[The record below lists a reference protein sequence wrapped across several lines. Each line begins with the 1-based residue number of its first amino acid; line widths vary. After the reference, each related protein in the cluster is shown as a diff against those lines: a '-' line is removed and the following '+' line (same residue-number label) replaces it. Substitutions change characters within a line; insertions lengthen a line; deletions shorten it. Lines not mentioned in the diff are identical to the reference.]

1 MDNLEILRSKL
12 NARQQRFVDNYLQ
25 GTSATQAY
33 KDAGYKATSESS
45 ATSSANEILT
55 NLDISNYIKAV
66 QSKNQTGMIVGREE
80 LLEGYS
86 KMFRLGVKIVES
98 GAEEVEEMKTVVKGG
113 IAAGQQISK
122 MQGYDAPTEIIQKST
137 DLTHEQLEEELTKRG
152 LGRRPNQ
159 LASKKNEE

>member
-1 MDNLEILRSKL
+1 MENLEILRGKL
-12 NARQQRFVDNYLQ
+12 NARQQKFVDNYLQ
-25 GTSATQAY
+25 GSSATQAY

-66 QSKNQTGMIVGREE
+66 QAHNQKKMIVGREE
-80 LLEGYS
+80 LLKGYS

-98 GAEEVEEMKTVVKGG
+98 GAQEVEEMKTAVKGG

-122 MQGYDAPTEIIQKST
+122 MQGYDAPIQVDNNIKSIVT
-137 DLTHEQLEEELTKRG
+137 REDIKKAEQAILSEVPGLEDD
-152 LGRRPNQ
+152 
-159 LASKKNEE
+159 

>member
-25 GTSATQAY
+25 GSSATQAY
-33 KDAGYKATSESS
+33 KDAGYDATSESS
-45 ATSSANEILT
+45 ATTQANKMVT
-55 NLDISNYIKAV
+55 NGDISNYIKAV
-66 QSKNQTGMIVGREE
+66 QSSNQTKMIVGREE
-80 LLEGYS
+80 LLEGFS
-86 KMFRLGVKIVES
+86 KMFRLGVEVIES
-98 GAEEVEEMKTVVKGG
+98 GSDNAEGLKSTVKSG
-113 IAAGQQISK
+113 ISAGQQISK